1 MNDQAPAPQLP
12 PISPGTRLRRATR
25 QLIRAYEARAL
36 KKRPF
41 AIRVADYLT
50 TYFGSVEFLFL
61 NILSYISWIVINT
74 GVIPGIEPFDP
85 FPFILL
91 TMTVSLEAI
100 ILSVIILMSQNRQSY
115 IGAVRDELDLQVN
128 LLSEREVTKALR
140 LLVALHKHHKI
151 QKGEDPELDSMLRAT
166 NISYIQHKLEE
177 QLHTDQPT
185 FPQIVTKPITKFTQA
200 VKTLSPKNGKGGGK
214 QKSS

>member
-1 MNDQAPAPQLP
+1 MPNSETSAQSPL
-12 PISPGTRLRRATR
+12 SPGTKLRRATR

-50 TYFGSVEFLFL
+50 TYFGSAEFLFL
-61 NILSYISWIVINT
+61 NILGYIFWIVINT

-100 ILSVIILMSQNRQSY
+100 ILSVIILMSQNRQGY
-115 IGAVRDELDLQVN
+115 ISAVRDELDLQVN

-140 LLVALHKHHKI
+140 LLIALHEHHKI

-177 QLHTDQPT
+177 QLHGDVPT
-185 FPQIVTKPITKFTQA
+185 LPQVVVKPITELTRA
-200 VKTLSPKNGKGGGK
+200 VKRKANNGKK
-214 QKSS
+214 L